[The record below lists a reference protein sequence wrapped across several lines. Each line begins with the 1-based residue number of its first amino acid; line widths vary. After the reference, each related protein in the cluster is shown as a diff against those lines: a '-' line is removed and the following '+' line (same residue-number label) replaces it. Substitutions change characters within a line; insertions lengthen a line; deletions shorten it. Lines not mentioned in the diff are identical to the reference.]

1 MAPARDTAKIDAPH
15 QRAEVDPLSRRMS
28 PYSFGEKVRRALW
41 MLIGQPTM
49 RMSFHNWYG
58 FRAAWL
64 RLFGAT
70 VGAHTRI
77 RPTVKVE
84 QPWNLSIGENSSV
97 GDYAVLYCLGPVTIG
112 KNVSVSQYAH
122 LCAGSHD
129 YTRADLPLLK
139 PPITIEDDVW
149 IAADVFVGP
158 SVTIGKGAVVGA
170 RASVFK
176 NLEGGKVY
184 GGEPARALRDRV
196 GWETGEGETQRGA

>member
-1 MAPARDTAKIDAPH
+1 
-15 QRAEVDPLSRRMS
+15 V
-28 PYSFGEKVRRALW
+28 
-41 MLIGQPTM
+41 
-49 RMSFHNWYG
+49 N
-58 FRAAWL
+58 
-64 RLFGAT
+64 
-70 VGAHTRI
+70 
-77 RPTVKVE
+77 
-84 QPWNLSIGENSSV
+84 
-97 GDYAVLYCLGPVTIG
+97 IG

-158 SVTIGKGAVVGA
+158 SVTIGRGAVVGA

-196 GWETGEGETQRGA
+196 GWETGDGEADGDA